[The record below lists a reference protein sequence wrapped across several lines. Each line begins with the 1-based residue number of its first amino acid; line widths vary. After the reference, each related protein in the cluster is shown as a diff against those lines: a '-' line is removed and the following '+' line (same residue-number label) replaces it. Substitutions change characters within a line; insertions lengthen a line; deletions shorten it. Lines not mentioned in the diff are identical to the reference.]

1 MTTLAPVHGVSR
13 GILLRIASAGCF
25 SLMAAMMKYATT
37 LEPVTAPEM
46 VFYRAL
52 FGLPVVLV
60 WVMSAPAGLS
70 TLKTHRPLVH
80 LWRCALG
87 VTGILLIFQTLRM
100 LPLADATTIGFTAPI
115 FATLLSVVVLKEV
128 VGLRRWAAVVLGF
141 IGVAVM
147 VQPGSGGGPPLD
159 GLMIGLAG
167 AFMAAAVTVTLRQLG
182 KTETTASIVF
192 WFFIACA
199 VVGGGL
205 MIFTAEWR
213 AWPTYAVLAAGGVAG
228 GAAQLF
234 MTNSLR
240 HAPVGVVAPFD
251 YLQIV
256 GAVGFGWWLMHAS
269 PTVST
274 LIGAALI
281 AASGLY
287 TAWREQVRRRETT
300 PATPPTI

>member
-1 MTTLAPVHGVSR
+1 VTRFAPVHGVSR
-13 GILLRIASAGCF
+13 GILLRVASAGCF

-37 LEPVTAPEM
+37 FDPVTAAEM
-46 VFYRAL
+46 VFYRAV
-52 FGLPVVLV
+52 FGLPVVLI
-60 WVMSAPAGLS
+60 WVMAGPGLS
-70 TLKTHRPLVH
+70 AIRTRRPHVH

-87 VTGILLIFQTLRM
+87 VSGVLLIFQTLRM

-115 FATLLSVVVLKEV
+115 FATLLSIVVLKEA
-128 VGLRRWAAVVLGF
+128 VGPRRWAAVILGF

-147 VQPGSGGGPPLD
+147 VQPGAAGGPPLA
-159 GLMIGLAG
+159 GLLVGLAG
-167 AFMAAAVTVTLRQLG
+167 AFMSAAVTVTLRQLG

-199 VVGGGL
+199 VVGGLL
-205 MIFTAEWR
+205 MAFSAEWR
-213 AWPTYAVLAAGGVAG
+213 SWPAYAALAAGGVAG

-256 GAVGFGWWLMHAS
+256 GAVAFGWWLMQAP
-269 PTVST
+269 PTAST
-274 LIGAALI
+274 LMGAALI
-281 AASGLY
+281 ASAGVY
-287 TAWREQVRRRETT
+287 TAWREQVRRREST
-300 PATPPTI
+300 PSTPLPI